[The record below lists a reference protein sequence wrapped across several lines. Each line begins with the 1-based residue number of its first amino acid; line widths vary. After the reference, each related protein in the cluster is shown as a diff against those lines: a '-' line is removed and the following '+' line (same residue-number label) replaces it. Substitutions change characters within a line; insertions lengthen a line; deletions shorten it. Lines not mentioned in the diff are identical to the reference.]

1 MKDKI
6 LKLKKWH
13 SIVSS
18 LLFIASLFICSYLVN
33 KDLSEISL
41 SHFGINKETSTI
53 WNTSLFIVGILLW
66 IDSIRNI
73 YHFFNSFP
81 NILVFSFTTS
91 IIFLLLTAS
100 IDMNSYIHNI
110 FAVFYFFGY
119 TISMFIFGKMLLKS
133 DFRIGITSIWIS
145 ILCFIVPSISF
156 LMSDALAYP
165 EIVHTMFVLIWVIFL
180 SWEIEYKNFLKK
192 IGF

>member
-18 LLFIASLFICSYLVN
+18 LLFISSLFICSYLVK

-73 YHFFNSFP
+73 YHFFNSLP
-81 NILVFSFTTS
+81 NILIFSFTTS

-100 IDMNSYIHNI
+100 IDMNSYIHNV
-110 FAVFYFFGY
+110 FAVFCFFGY
-119 TISMFIFGKMLLKS
+119 TISMFLFGKMLLKS
-133 DFRIGITSIWIS
+133 DFRIGITSIMIS
-145 ILCFIVPSISF
+145 TLCFVVPSISF
-156 LMSDALAYP
+156 LVSDALAYP
-165 EIVHTMFVLIWVIFL
+165 EIVHTLFVLIWVVFL